1 MLTALLQRTM
11 PLALTAAIVGAAFA
25 VAFWS

>member
-1 MLTALLQRTM
+1 MITTLLQRSM